1 MSSSEEDKIRDLI
14 FEVFGEIKP
23 RGEDHFRA
31 TISICKGTNRIATA
45 TGTILEILNLLPD
58 VPDGYYL
65 LEYYKDYA
73 YQEVVSEKHFDCLCK
88 KRGGLNI
95 TESIYCNWLANALIK
110 GAKTGKYMDSFF
122 IVAYW
127 SLLVSGRLGH
137 IPDLDSFSK
146 WSTDFFE
153 SGKWKRIVNLNEQKG
168 KSGVYAMLLD
178 KYGLCYIGQ
187 AEDIRKRILA
197 HWRVDKMGT
206 LGIDLFRAKDTTRIY
221 VINTPHMSS
230 IEYNAVSQI
239 PTMNRLNVLH
249 GGTID
254 YHIKTGQPLLFDDS
268 DIRKP
273 WAIKYGDF
281 QNMAPQYY
289 EKFVVDME

>member
-1 MSSSEEDKIRDLI
+1 MDLTEEEKIRELI
-14 FEVFGEIKP
+14 VEVFGEIKP
-23 RGEDHFRA
+23 RGEDKFRA
-31 TISICKGTNRIATA
+31 TASICKDKNRIATA
-45 TGTILEILNLLPD
+45 TGTIAEIIEKLPD

-65 LEYYKDYA
+65 LEYYKDLS
-73 YQEVVSEKHFDCLCK
+73 YQEIVSEKHFGCLCK

-95 TESIYCNWLANALIK
+95 TESVYCNWLANALIK
-110 GAKTGKYMDSFF
+110 EARKGVYIDSFST
-122 IVAYW
+122 VAYW
-127 SLLVSGRLGH
+127 SLLVSGRLEH
-137 IPDLDSFSK
+137 IPNLDSFSK
-146 WSTDFFE
+146 WSSDFFE
-153 SGKWKRIVNLNEQKG
+153 SGKWKRVVDLNEQKDQ
-168 KSGVYAMLLD
+168 SGVYAMLLD

-221 VINTPHMSS
+221 VINTPRMNSN
-230 IEYNAVSQI
+230 EYKAVSQI

-254 YHIKTGQPLLFDDS
+254 YHIETGQPLFFEDY

-281 QNMAPQYY
+281 QDMAPQYY
-289 EKFVVDME
+289 EKFVVEME